1 MILNG
6 FDVYK
11 IYLALKLHFTNDTYD
26 YFKYDGRVNCKLET
40 FTKRN
45 DRYFFHKLS
54 TKYNRDAILDYFVG
68 NFLSDSKKWI
78 GDISRGSGKEI
89 YDDFRKRKESFTYFF
104 RSDCQSIYNI
114 ISDNN
119 ISYDDVFK
127 ITNGQHPRIFKL
139 YLSKKICVET
149 FVVFEKILGFMR
161 TMDKSIKEHF
171 IWPEHS
177 KKIRKYMPFV
187 KFNETQCKLIMKE
200 VFLNASKSN

>member
-1 MILNG
+1 MIP
-6 FDVYK
+6 
-11 IYLALKLHFTNDTYD
+11 FT
-26 YFKYDGRVNCKLET
+26 F
-40 FTKRN
+40 
-45 DRYFFHKLS
+45 
-54 TKYNRDAILDYFVG
+54 I
-68 NFLSDSKKWI
+68 
-78 GDISRGSGKEI
+78 KEI
-89 YDDFRKRKESFTYFF
+89 YNYRGNSRILSKSVIWGREQEAKKSDRSWFFFNLVKNIRISPNKLKELGIPINHDGKKRSAFELLSF
-104 RSDCQSIYNI
+104 
-114 ISDNN
+114 NN
-119 ISYDDVFK
+119 ISFDDVFK

>member
-1 MILNG
+1 MYTIYNIFTR

-119 ISYDDVFK
+119 ISFDDVFK

-177 KKIRKYMPFV
+177 KKIR
-187 KFNETQCKLIMKE
+187 N
-200 VFLNASKSN
+200 